1 MSARVIQAGAGTG
14 KTHRLVTL
22 CLQLFA
28 EGLQPARLC
37 AVTFTEKAAAELKGR
52 IRKRVD
58 ELALGGEEPDVAVR
72 EPAFWRA
79 IRRDLGLAQV
89 GTIHALCA
97 QILRRHA
104 AAAGLDP
111 KFSVLDEVQSRRLL
125 VESCEKAVLGAL
137 ARGDKG
143 VLRLCSEM
151 GLRTQSKFGSGLVN
165 ELVTLLSALGESGK
179 SPSKLVEE
187 CAGVSPQSAV
197 EDDRLAR
204 EKLVAAMADLR
215 AALPRLPSKSSG
227 TAAEAVALFRKLDHA
242 PGELVWSRLT
252 GCFDKLPHAR
262 GALKEEIDAAKK
274 AFDALLDADAGVRGA
289 ALLRDLAQVAEEART
304 LHAAAKASAAAL
316 DFDDLTRLSRDLF
329 VDDATSRA
337 AEQARIGALLVDE
350 FQDTSRAQL
359 ELLENLAPQGELTV
373 VGDRKQSIYEF
384 RGADVAGAQ
393 AFAQKL
399 LDRGASREVLQASRR
414 SRPSLVQFAN
424 MLFAKAL
431 APGDH
436 PFDTPFTA
444 DDALTA
450 VRTEPGP
457 CAELLDVSGVGVEAE
472 AEAVSRRISALLAG
486 GMRGGEIAILLR
498 RMTNLETFRRAL
510 LRRRIPHL
518 VYKGRGFLSA
528 REVLDVM
535 ALLDAAID
543 LDDGLALTAV
553 LRSPFGPLSDDALV
567 LLAQQR
573 KLGRRMLLE
582 EPPASLAA
590 DDAEALQR
598 VSRLLLGLS
607 REIDRLGPAS
617 LLEAALA
624 DSDYV
629 AACAGGLYGE
639 QAAANLDRLLGLAR
653 TAELRGESAR
663 SFAAG
668 LRVLADEE
676 AREPEAPVVEERDP
690 HAVRIMT
697 IHAAKGLEFPTVF
710 VPECATPAAILGAEW
725 FPLEPDLGIACK
737 CMGADGVRRYGPQ
750 GNALRDRRKQ
760 RELSQSRRLFY
771 VAATRARDRLVLSGR
786 AVRGES
792 WRSWI
797 DLIVPDA
804 VQAGLLQVLPDGGP
818 AVAGAAAAPA
828 PADPEQFVSVPA
840 PNEAAHPDVLRI
852 QRAPVATQAT
862 VSAPVTQLADAAAC
876 LRRYHLLHELRL
888 EERPDAEPALPDP
901 LGPDGVPA
909 TALGTLAHRLLEL
922 IPLPA
927 KDRRAEL
934 ERLLVQE
941 GEDPAQHGQVLD
953 AACAFLESPLGERMA
968 RAGPSRLK
976 RELPFVLR
984 LTRADAPELLI
995 RGQIDALLLDGE
1007 AATVVDYKLSKVRPA
1022 ERYAAQLDA
1031 YALAARELTAGA
1043 VPVRTGIVF
1052 LRTPGAPFVE
1062 RPAPDAARLAAI
1074 RDGLLDAGR
1083 EIAHGRATGSWP
1095 KVDRPRCEAL
1105 ECGFIH
1111 RCHGALVAENRQPGG
1126 NDDQDQHG
1134 ANHQQRH

>member
-28 EGLQPARLC
+28 EGLPPARLC

-52 IRKRVD
+52 IRNRVD
-58 ELALGGEEPDVAVR
+58 GLASGGEEPEVPLR

-111 KFSVLDEVQSRRLL
+111 RFSVLDEIQARRLL
-125 VESCEKAVLGAL
+125 VDSCEKAVLSAL
-137 ARGDKG
+137 AAGGQG
-143 VLRLCSEM
+143 VLRLCGEM
-151 GLRTQSKFGSGLVN
+151 GLRTQGKFGSGLVD
-165 ELVTLLSALGESGK
+165 ELVTLLSALGESGQ
-179 SPSKLVEE
+179 SPAKLVEG
-187 CAGVSPQSAV
+187 CAGISREAAV
-197 EDDRLAR
+197 DDDRRAR
-204 EKLVAAMADLR
+204 EDLTAAMVNLR
-215 AALPRLPSKSSG
+215 AALPKLPSKSAG
-227 TAAEAVALFRKLDHA
+227 TAAEAIALFCKLDYP
-242 PGELVWSRLT
+242 PGELGRVWPRLAASYARV
-252 GCFDKLPHAR
+252 PAAR
-262 GALKEEIDAAKK
+262 GALAEEARAAKD
-274 AFDALLDADAGVRGA
+274 AFEALLDADAGVRGA
-289 ALLRDLAQVAEEART
+289 ALARDLAELAEEART
-304 LHAAAKASAAAL
+304 LHAAAKARAAAL

-329 VDDATSRA
+329 VSDAAARA

-393 AFAQKL
+393 GFAAKL
-399 LDRGASREVLQASRR
+399 LERGAAREVLQASRR
-414 SRPSLVQFAN
+414 SRPALVQFAN
-424 MLFAKAL
+424 ALFAKAL
-431 APGDH
+431 APGEH

-450 VRTEPGP
+450 VRTEPGS

-472 AEAVSRRISALLAG
+472 AEAVSRRISALLAEG
-486 GMRGGEIAILLR
+486 TRGGEIAILLR

-543 LDDGLALTAV
+543 LDDGLALTSV

-567 LLAQQR
+567 LLAHSHR
-573 KLGRRMLLE
+573 LGRRTLQT
-582 EPPASLAA
+582 PPPELAP

-607 REIDRLGPAS
+607 REVDRLGPAT
-617 LLEAALA
+617 LLEATLA

-639 QAAANLDRLLGLAR
+639 QAAANLDRLVGLAR
-653 TAELRGESAR
+653 TAELRGESVR

-668 LRVLADEE
+668 LRLLADEE

-737 CMGADGVRRYGPQ
+737 VMGADGTRRYGPQ

-760 RELSQSRRLFY
+760 RELAQSRRLFY
-771 VAATRARDRLVLSGR
+771 VAVTRAKDRVVLSGR
-786 AVRGES
+786 APRGES
-792 WRSWI
+792 WRLWV
-797 DLIVPDA
+797 DAVAPDA
-804 VQAGLLQVLPDGGP
+804 VSAGLLRILPDGGP
-818 AVAGAAAAPA
+818 AVPTAAPA
-828 PADPEQFVSVPA
+828 RAPVDPEQLPGPGEHPEVQRLETAARPA
-840 PNEAAHPDVLRI
+840 LAS
-852 QRAPVATQAT
+852 

-876 LRRYHLLHELRL
+876 PRRYHLLHELRL
-888 EERPDAEPALPDP
+888 DERPDAEPSLPDP
-901 LGPDGVPA
+901 LGPDGAPA

-927 KDRRAEL
+927 QHRRAEL

-941 GEDPAQHGQVLD
+941 GEDPAQHAQVLD
-953 AACAFLESPLGERMA
+953 AACAFLETPLGQRMA
-968 RAGPSRLK
+968 QAGPSRLK

-984 LTRADAPELLI
+984 LTREGSPELLV
-995 RGQIDALLLDGE
+995 RGQIDALLLDGS

-1031 YALAARELTAGA
+1031 YALAARELTAGT
-1043 VPVRTGIVF
+1043 VPVHTGIVF

-1062 RPAPDAARLAAI
+1062 RPAPDGARLAAI
-1074 RDGLLDAGR
+1074 REGLLDAGR
-1083 EIAHGRATGSWP
+1083 DIAHGRATGSWP
-1095 KVDRPRCEAL
+1095 KVERQRCEAL

-1111 RCHGALVAENRQPGG
+1111 RCHPAKEAQP
-1126 NDDQDQHG
+1126 
-1134 ANHQQRH
+1134 